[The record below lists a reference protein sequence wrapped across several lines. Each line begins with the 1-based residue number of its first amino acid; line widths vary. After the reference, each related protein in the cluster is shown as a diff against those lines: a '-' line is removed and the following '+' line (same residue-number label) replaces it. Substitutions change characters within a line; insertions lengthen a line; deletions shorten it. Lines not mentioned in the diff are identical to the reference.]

1 MKEMMKDSGIEWIWV
16 IPEEWEVHPLYFYFF
31 ERNNKNL
38 LEKEKNLL
46 SLSYGRIIRKDIET
60 WEGLLPENFKNYNT
74 IEKDDIVIRPTDLQ
88 NDQRSLRTGIARERG
103 IITSVYITLAKK
115 RALVPSYFHYL
126 LHSYDLCKVF
136 YEMGGGVRQALR
148 YAELSKLP
156 ALEPP
161 LTEQRSIASF
171 LDSACAKIDGIIADL
186 EHQVDLLKE
195 YKKSLI
201 TETVTKGL
209 DKHVKLKDSGITW
222 IGKIPEHWEI
232 VPFKYVFKTSTGL
245 NITKADLSENGNAVI
260 NYGQIHSEENITT
273 SLLPKL
279 LRHVP
284 YDIKV
289 QNCALL
295 SKGDVVFADTSEDYA
310 GVGNC
315 VCIQHDSDLIYA
327 GYHTIIAK
335 PTIDLYSPFF
345 AYLFTTD
352 IWRQQLR
359 KSVWGVKVFSI
370 TQSKIRQTL
379 LLLPP
384 TNEQQTIADFLDTRC
399 AEIDTII
406 KSKEKQI
413 KQQKEYKKSLI
424 YEYVT
429 GKKRVKKVY

>member
-1 MKEMMKDSGIEWIWV
+1 MKEMMKDSGIEWIGV

-103 IITSVYITLAKK
+103 IITSVYISLAKK

-161 LTEQRSIASF
+161 LTEQQAIAAF
-171 LDSACAKIDGIIADL
+171 LDDACAKIDGIIADL
-186 EHQVDLLKE
+186 EHQVDLLKD

-222 IGKIPEHWEI
+222 IGEIPEHSGI
-232 VPFKYVFKTSTGL
+232 TKIKYSTELRNEQEFYNKTSKFIALENVSNYSGKYIETDSEYDEERYDVYKKGDLLFSKLRPYLAKALIASDDGYCTGEFA
-245 NITKADLSENGNAVI
+245 IIKKFNG
-260 NYGQIHSEENITT
+260 
-273 SLLPKL
+273 
-279 LRHVP
+279 
-284 YDIKV
+284 DIRYLFFY
-289 QNCALL
+289 LL
-295 SKGDVVFADTSEDYA
+295 SDGCLSIINASTYGAKMPRANWDYIS
-310 GVGNC
+310 NL
-315 VCIQHDSDLIYA
+315 CIP
-327 GYHTIIAK
+327 IIN
-335 PTIDLYSPFF
+335 
-345 AYLFTTD
+345 FT
-352 IWRQQLR
+352 
-359 KSVWGVKVFSI
+359 
-370 TQSKIRQTL
+370 
-379 LLLPP
+379 
-384 TNEQQTIADFLDTRC
+384 EQQAIADFLDTRC
-399 AEIDTII
+399 AEVDSII
-406 KSKEKQI
+406 KGKEEQI
-413 KQQKEYKKSLI
+413 EQQKEYKKSLI

-429 GKKRVKKVY
+429 GKKRVKEVE

>member
-1 MKEMMKDSGIEWIWV
+1 MNEKMKDSGIEWIGV

-103 IITSVYITLAKK
+103 IITSVYITLTKK

-161 LTEQRSIASF
+161 LTEQRTIASF
-171 LDSACAKIDGIIADL
+171 LDDACAKIDGIIADL
-186 EHQVDLLKE
+186 EHQVDLLKD

-209 DKHVKLKDSGITW
+209 DKHVKLKDSGIAW
-222 IGKIPEHWEI
+222 IGKIPVHWE
-232 VPFKYVFKTSTGL
+232 VTRLKYISKFKTGGTPDDKSGINTENDGFPW
-245 NITKADLSENGNAVI
+245 ITAPDITDSLDI
-260 NYGQIHSEENITT
+260 RNYSQYITDKSVKLHRY
-273 SLLPKL
+273 SLFPANSIL
-279 LRHVP
+279 L
-284 YDIKV
+284 
-289 QNCALL
+289 
-295 SKGDVVFADTSEDYA
+295 
-310 GVGNC
+310 
-315 VCIQHDSDLIYA
+315 VCIASVGKIGMLHEYGYA
-327 GYHTIIAK
+327 NQQITAIMSNNCILPRYLLFYLNSVATKISADASSNVVPIIN
-335 PTIDLYSPFF
+335 TR
-345 AYLFTTD
+345 YLSN
-352 IWRQQLR
+352 I
-359 KSVWGVKVFSI
+359 SVI
-370 TQSKIRQTL
+370 
-379 LLLPP
+379 LPSL
-384 TNEQQTIADFLDTRC
+384 EQQQDIASFLDTRC
-399 AEIDTII
+399 AEIDSII
-406 KSKEKQI
+406 KGKEKQI
-413 KQQKEYKKSLI
+413 EQQKEYKKSLI

-429 GKKRVKKVY
+429 GKKRVKGVE

>member
-1 MKEMMKDSGIEWIWV
+1 MKEMMKDSGIEWIGV

-161 LTEQRSIASF
+161 LTEQRTIAAF

-186 EHQVDLLKE
+186 EHQIDLLKE

-209 DKHVKLKDSGITW
+209 DKHVKLKDSGIAW
-222 IGKIPEHWEI
+222 IGEIPEHWEVKRLKYLGSARNGLTYTPSDI
-232 VPFKYVFKTSTGL
+232 TSPDTGILVLRSSNIQNNELEFSDTVYVSMNIPTELRLKLNDILICSRNGSKNLIGKCALINNTAINATYGAFMCIFRSKHNKFLYYVFLSGLFDYYLASFSTSTVNQL
-245 NITKADLSENGNAVI
+245 TNQNLYNMVI
-260 NYGQIHSEENITT
+260 PFIHDKT
-273 SLLPKL
+273 
-279 LRHVP
+279 
-284 YDIKV
+284 
-289 QNCALL
+289 
-295 SKGDVVFADTSEDYA
+295 
-310 GVGNC
+310 
-315 VCIQHDSDLIYA
+315 
-327 GYHTIIAK
+327 
-335 PTIDLYSPFF
+335 
-345 AYLFTTD
+345 
-352 IWRQQLR
+352 
-359 KSVWGVKVFSI
+359 
-370 TQSKIRQTL
+370 
-379 LLLPP
+379 
-384 TNEQQTIADFLDTRC
+384 EQQDIASFLDTRC
-399 AEIDTII
+399 AEIDSII
-406 KSKEKQI
+406 KGKEEQI
-413 KQQKEYKKSLI
+413 EQQKEYKKSLI

-429 GKKRVKKVY
+429 GKKRVKEVY